1 VSNIQNQ
8 IQDDDQL
15 TLHDQIRREL
25 ARTSRTSTFAAT
37 IASSTDSS
45 SVEASTTAPGSTH
58 ILYKELSYAIGA
70 AVIEVHRHLGPGQ
83 IEANYERALA
93 HELTARAIPFQRQ
106 VAIDSFY
113 KGERIGEFVVD
124 VIVNDQVILELKS
137 VVQVHQ
143 VHRAQLLS
151 YLRASGL
158 RLGLLINFNEAV
170 VWKGIQR
177 IVC

>member
-1 VSNIQNQ
+1 MSNTRNPILDEDQ
-8 IQDDDQL
+8 I
-15 TLHDQIRREL
+15 TLHEQIRHEL
-25 ARTSRTSTFAAT
+25 ARTTPGAPTKANCGEVNNVPRG
-37 IASSTDSS
+37 STD
-45 SVEASTTAPGSTH
+45 V
-58 ILYKELSYAIGA
+58 LYKELSYAIGG
-70 AVIEVHRHLGPGQ
+70 AVIDVHRHLGPGQ

-93 HELTARAIPFQRQ
+93 HELAARGIPFQRQ

-113 KGERIGEFVVD
+113 KGKLVGEFVVD
-124 VIVNDQVILELKS
+124 MIVNEQIILELKS
-137 VVQVHQ
+137 VVQLHQ

-170 VWKGIQR
+170 VWKGIKR